1 MRLDDDD
8 FTLFDLPRRYAL
20 TAAELDGRWR
30 DLQSQVHPDRFAS
43 EGAVAQRMAMQWS
56 VRVNEA
62 YRRLK
67 DPLSRAAYLC
77 QLQGVDPAGQ
87 ARGGLPPALLMQQMQ
102 WREALEEA
110 SDGAALTALN
120 DEVTLAR
127 KQLFEA
133 LPQQL
138 GDRGPELQDWQAG
151 AATVNALMFVSRF
164 QRDLEE
170 RIDEALNH

>member
-8 FTLFDLPRRYAL
+8 FALFDLPRRYGL
-20 TAAELDGRWR
+20 TGAELDERWR
-30 DLQSQVHPDRFAS
+30 SLQSRVHPDRFAS
-43 EGAVAQRMAMQWS
+43 EGAVAQRLAMQWS

-77 QLQGVDPAGQ
+77 QLLGTDPANL
-87 ARGGLPPALLMQQMQ
+87 ARSGLPSSLLMQQMQ

-110 SDGAALTALN
+110 RDGAALRALN
-120 DEVTLAR
+120 DEVRQVRT
-127 KQLFEA
+127 QLFDA

-138 GDRGPELQDWQAG
+138 GDMGSDLQDLQAA